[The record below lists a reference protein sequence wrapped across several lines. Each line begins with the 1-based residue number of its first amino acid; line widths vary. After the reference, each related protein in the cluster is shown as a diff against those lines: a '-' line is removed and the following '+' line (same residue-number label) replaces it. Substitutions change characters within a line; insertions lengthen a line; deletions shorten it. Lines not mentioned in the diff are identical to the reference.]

1 MGWRRTSDNLRGL
14 LRQLFD
20 RADVLLDRRGHV
32 PLPKGLSAHKLRHTF
47 ASILIGTGE
56 DPVSVMAELGHT
68 DPGFTLRV
76 YGHRMNSDPGERA
89 RLKALVAGERT
100 RAEVP
105 TFAQGS
111 PLDGPALEK
120 AIVQALRR
128 RGGRARRSEV
138 LAALSD
144 ELHGRFDPLDL
155 EALPSG
161 MARWAAHTGKARQRM
176 VQRGALLGNSPRGVW
191 EMKEWDRHG

>member
-1 MGWRRTSDNLRGL
+1 
-14 LRQLFD
+14 
-20 RADVLLDRRGHV
+20 
-32 PLPKGLSAHKLRHTF
+32 
-47 ASILIGTGE
+47 
-56 DPVSVMAELGHT
+56 
-68 DPGFTLRV
+68 
-76 YGHRMNSDPGERA
+76 MNRDPGERR
-89 RLKALVAGERT
+89 RLKALVAGER
-100 RAEVP
+100 ASADAP
-105 TFAQGS
+105 TFVQGS

-144 ELHGRFDPLDL
+144 EFHGRFDPLDL

-161 MARWAAHTGKARQRM
+161 MVRWEAQAGKARQRM

-191 EMKEWDRHG
+191 ELREWDRHG